1 MTKRIIRLLLL
12 SVILFTFSCCNQTQE
27 PDDNLHL
34 TVAWNIYSENY
45 GNERLALDS
54 EKGQVYV
61 NERGSRTIAAINI
74 ESGKLIWRTD
84 EIITSHTNVVFDEK
98 YIYSIGLNFPDKNTT
113 NVDFIQLD
121 KETGNEIKRK
131 TLSNS
136 WYSLPRMNSLS
147 LYNGTL
153 YWGGKDRHF
162 MYAYSTTEEDGV
174 RKIWGSEDVTSDIMG
189 DIVPYNGRL
198 YFVSSVFPY
207 TDEPK
212 PSYLI
217 SMNPDGSDI
226 KKLKIS
232 ADFLYVPRNRMQFYK
247 DKLYLNGMYLI
258 CVNPKTMKIEWELRN
273 SDGFFTAPEG
283 FVINC
288 NRIYAPD
295 NGGDEDAFFCI
306 NAKNGKVVWKERI
319 NTSFYGSIFYSPVV
333 YGGYVYQ
340 PAQDCMIVFN
350 AENGKYAGRDERIR
364 TGTLAVGITECYKNF
379 MIFSGI
385 HKDELTVYA
394 LKMDMHTR

>member
-27 PDDNLHL
+27 PDDDLHL
-34 TVAWNIYSENY
+34 TVAWKEDIYTWGHTIDYENKIMFCEITTDS
-45 GNERLALDS
+45 GNDYTNDFRRISAFDLESLDFLWETEDTGYNDVPPVFDDS
-54 EKGQVYV
+54 NVYIMHDSYDKRKISV
-61 NERGSRTIAAINI
+61 IDKK
-74 ESGKLIWRTD
+74 SGKIKKQTD
-84 EIITSHTNVVFDEK
+84 VP
-98 YIYSIGLNFPDKNTT
+98 YANT
-113 NVDFIQLD
+113 
-121 KETGNEIKRK
+121 
-131 TLSNS
+131 
-136 WYSLPRMNSLS
+136 RMCLWT

-153 YWGGKDRHF
+153 YWGGRDRHF

-174 RKIWGSEDVTSDIMG
+174 RKIWGNEDVTSDIMG

-198 YFVSSVFPY
+198 YFHTGDRDKVSYSS
-207 TDEPK
+207 
-212 PSYLI
+212 SYLI

-232 ADFLYVPRNRMQFYK
+232 ADFWYVDSNCTKFYK
-247 DKLYLNGMYLI
+247 GKLYLNGMYLI
-258 CVNPKTMKIEWELRN
+258 CVNPKTMKIEWERRGDDSCINN
-273 SDGFFTAPEG
+273 SLVGGEG
-283 FVINC
+283 FTIDND
-288 NRIYAPD
+288 RIYLM
-295 NGGDEDAFFCI
+295 NNHGNAFFCI

-364 TGTLAVGITECYKNF
+364 TGTLSMGVTKQYKDL
-379 MIFSGI
+379 MIFSGTCRKTHI
-385 HKDELTVYA
+385 V
-394 LKMDMHTR
+394 KMDMHTR